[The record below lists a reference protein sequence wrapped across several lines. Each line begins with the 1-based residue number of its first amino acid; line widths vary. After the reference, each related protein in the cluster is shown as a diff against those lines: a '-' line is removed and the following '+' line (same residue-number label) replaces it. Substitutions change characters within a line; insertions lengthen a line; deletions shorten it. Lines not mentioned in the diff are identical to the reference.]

1 MKISN
6 TQHAPAPARVN
17 VSSGSSPAPAA
28 QAKAAPKF
36 GYSSV
41 SSFTPATAVRQVARS
56 GNPIS
61 STLEAAR
68 ELINKTPADLVGMK
82 KDSQN
87 PIVERFYSDANT
99 VALGHCASFA
109 SSFLQ
114 AAGMQNF
121 FTGTITGAPNLYYRL
136 AEEAGREGSPW
147 TAHNP
152 FPADMLPGADGK
164 LTDEQAAWWN
174 ENMEVG
180 SPVFFETGDGNDQGH
195 VVIFTGIV
203 DGEPMFIGANS
214 QQSEDGVMDGPQ
226 VINEVSYQDLVDWM
240 STDEHPSSI
249 TSAFSYSETSAT
261 G

>member
-1 MKISN
+1 MKISH
-6 TQHAPAPARVN
+6 TQHAPAPARAN
-17 VSSGSSPAPAA
+17 ASSRPSSAPTA
-28 QAKAAPKF
+28 QAKLAPKF

-41 SSFTPATAVRQVARS
+41 SSFTPSTAVRQLNRS
-56 GNPIS
+56 GDRIS
-61 STLEAAR
+61 NTLDAAR

-87 PIVERFYSDANT
+87 PIVQRFYSDANT
-99 VALGHCASFA
+99 VELGHCASFA

-121 FTGTITGAPNLYYRL
+121 FQGTITGAPNLYYRL
-136 AEEAGREGSPW
+136 AEEARLEGSPW

-152 FPADMLPGADGK
+152 FPADMLPGPDGT
-164 LTDEQAAWWN
+164 LTAEQTAWWN
-174 ENMEVG
+174 ENMQVG

-226 VINEVSYQDLVDWM
+226 EINEVSYNDLVNWM
-240 STDEHPSSI
+240 SSSDHPSRI
-249 TSAFSYSETSAT
+249 TSAFSYSEAD